1 MVPRLRSLSHFEF
14 TVVYGVRAHPK
25 FIDLHENVQLFRFI
39 DSRIELKIYWDEKK
53 GVYKSESVR
62 YNAKEL

>member
-25 FIDLHENVQLFRFI
+25 FIDLHENVQLFRFNLLKRLFFSPLYILAFFVI
-39 DSRIELKIYWDEKK
+39 D
-53 GVYKSESVR
+53 
-62 YNAKEL
+62 